1 MAYYWGCEGL
11 CLGACERM
19 FRTGRVCLCVVV
31 GRCGGEVFLEPVRG
45 FCGGLECTEW
55 VEKAWFAVRMLEWGC
70 SAAICLGRSR
80 VRGSMLVC
88 GCRRVFC
95 QPWRWQ
101 IVELPIVSRRHL
113 DRYSLLFRSFFACSS
128 FGSRSVFDRL
138 TNKQRETNERR
149 TRTEREVNGNRTRSD
164 RETVVSLS
172 GSDSVLNYLFC
183 KHKWHF
189 GCKLFVWLLVWRFL
203 SCFWKSSSAWDTN
216 IQHGSPGMQEFWHYL
231 YQNLVIFNQNLYWF
245 NINYNISIFTIPK
258 SELFKPIF

>member
-1 MAYYWGCEGL
+1 MYRMGGKGL
-11 CLGACERM
+11 IRRENVLGGAE
-19 FRTGRVCLCVVV
+19 
-31 GRCGGEVFLEPVRG
+31 
-45 FCGGLECTEW
+45 
-55 VEKAWFAVRMLEWGC
+55 
-70 SAAICLGRSR
+70 SAAICLGRRR

-88 GCRRVFC
+88 GCRRAFC

-101 IVELPIVSRRHL
+101 LVELPIVSRWHL

-172 GSDSVLNYLFC
+172 GPDSVLNYLFC

-216 IQHGSPGMQEFWHYL
+216 IQHGTPGMQEFWHYL
-231 YQNLVIFNQNLYWF
+231 YLNLVIFNQNKYRF